1 MATGNLPP
9 FEDREAYGGFFP
21 ALLQTWVGACF
32 RPTEFFES
40 VGNSQDL
47 TPALRCINWVDFRR
61 YRGSVV
67 VGFSSTPYPDDA
79 TRGNCR
85 GFGG

>member
-40 VGNSQDL
+40 VGNSQVL
-47 TPALRCINWVDFRR
+47 TPALPVSYTHLTLPTNREV
-61 YRGSVV
+61 
-67 VGFSSTPYPDDA
+67 
-79 TRGNCR
+79 
-85 GFGG
+85 